1 MMRSTTRCA
10 AALALG
16 AMLAATAQ
24 AELTVRPASR
34 DAARQWL
41 ESSLP
46 SFFPPGAGQDGMA
59 GPYAYRFYPSVG
71 NAFAFSEGRF
81 LVASQSHTAGQIVDL
96 TAALCQA
103 NAALCENTTVLPPGT
118 DTGAASDCFNPVLLQ
133 QGTTYR
139 WDWQSADAAVQ
150 FSTEGRINGPAS
162 FAGQTGLIETERTVL
177 VTKSGTTSFNARVLE
192 YDKLETTPQGPVLLR
207 YGSTARMDAPL
218 AGMRTTMV
226 LNPANRVRDF
236 ALALNESYTLN
247 EVRQTTIEFPGLPAQ
262 TSTTRETQTIT
273 YRGQESVTVPA
284 GTYMACKFEWTNG
297 TRVSAGWTAKGTGL
311 PLVITGDDGA
321 GNPVTLYIKSSSHI
335 NGHPI

>member
-81 LVASQSHTAGQIVDL
+81 MVASQSHTAGQIVDL

-118 DTGAASDCFNPVLLQ
+118 GTGAASDCFNPVLLQ

-177 VTKSGTTSFNARVLE
+177 VSKSGTTSFNARVLE

-207 YGSTARMDAPL
+207 YGSTARMDAPI

-262 TSTTRETQTIT
+262 TSTTRETQIIT

>member
-10 AALALG
+10 VAFALG

-118 DTGAASDCFNPVLLQ
+118 GTGAASDCFNPVLLQ

-177 VTKSGTTSFNARVLE
+177 VSKSGTTSFNARVLE

-207 YGSTARMDAPL
+207 YGSTARMDAPI

-262 TSTTRETQTIT
+262 TSTTRETQIIT

-311 PLVITGDDGA
+311 PLVIMGDDGA

>member
-1 MMRSTTRCA
+1 MRSTTRCA

-81 LVASQSHTAGQIVDL
+81 MVASQSHTAGQIVDL

-118 DTGAASDCFNPVLLQ
+118 GTGAASDCFNPVLLQ

-177 VTKSGTTSFNARVLE
+177 VSKSGTTSFNARVLE

-207 YGSTARMDAPL
+207 YGSTARMDAPI

-262 TSTTRETQTIT
+262 TSTTRETQIIT

>member
-1 MMRSTTRCA
+1 MMRSTIWRA

-16 AMLAATAQ
+16 ATLAATAH
-24 AELTVRPASR
+24 AEPTVRPASR

-41 ESSLP
+41 ESSFP
-46 SFFPPGAGQDGMA
+46 SLFPAGAGQDGMA
-59 GPYAYRFYPSVG
+59 GPYVYRFYPSVG

-81 LVASQSHTAGQIVDL
+81 LVASQTHTAGQIVDL
-96 TAALCQA
+96 TAAMCQS
-103 NAALCENTTVLPPGT
+103 NATLCETTGVPPPGT
-118 DTGAASDCFNPVLLQ
+118 GTGAASDCFNPVLLQ
-133 QGTTYR
+133 QGTSYR
-139 WDWQSADAAVQ
+139 WDWQSSDGAVQ

-162 FAGQTGLIETERTVL
+162 FAGQTGLIETERTVS
-177 VTKSGTTSFNARVLE
+177 VSKAGGVPFNSRLWE
-192 YDKLETTPQGPVLLR
+192 YDQLENTPQGPVLLR
-207 YGSTARMDAPL
+207 YGSTARVDSPI

-236 ALALNESYTLN
+236 ALALNESYTIN
-247 EVRQTTIEFPGLPAQ
+247 EVRQTTMEIPGLPTQ

-297 TRVSAGWTAKGTGL
+297 ARVSAGWTAKGTGL

>member
-10 AALALG
+10 VALALG

-24 AELTVRPASR
+24 AEPTVRPSSR

-41 ESSLP
+41 ESSFP
-46 SFFPPGAGQDGMA
+46 SLFPAGTGQDGMA
-59 GPYAYRFYPSVG
+59 GPYAYRFYASVG
-71 NAFAFSEGRF
+71 NAFAFIDGRF
-81 LVASQSHTAGQIVDL
+81 LVASQAQTAGQIVDL
-96 TAALCQA
+96 TAALCQL
-103 NAALCENTTVLPPGT
+103 NAALCENTSVPPPGT
-118 DTGAASDCFNPVLLQ
+118 GTGAASDCFNPVLLQ

-139 WDWQSADAAVQ
+139 WDWQSADGAVQ
-150 FSTEGRINGPAS
+150 FSTEERINPPAS
-162 FAGQTGLIETERTVL
+162 FAGQSGLIETERTVL
-177 VTKSGTTSFNARVLE
+177 VSKAGATTFNARVWE
-192 YDKLETTPQGPVLLR
+192 YDKLETTAQGPVLLR
-207 YGSTARMDAPL
+207 YGSTARVEAPV

-236 ALALNESYTLN
+236 ALALNESYTIN
-247 EVRQTTIEFPGLPAQ
+247 EVRQTTMELPGLPTQ
-262 TSTTRETQTIT
+262 TSTTRESQTIT

-321 GNPVTLYIKSSSHI
+321 GNPITLYIKSSSHI

>member
-10 AALALG
+10 AVLALG

-103 NAALCENTTVLPPGT
+103 NAALCENTTVLPPGMG
-118 DTGAASDCFNPVLLQ
+118 TGAASDCFNPVLLQ

>member
-81 LVASQSHTAGQIVDL
+81 MVASQSHTAGQIVDL

-118 DTGAASDCFNPVLLQ
+118 GTGAASDCFNPVLLQ